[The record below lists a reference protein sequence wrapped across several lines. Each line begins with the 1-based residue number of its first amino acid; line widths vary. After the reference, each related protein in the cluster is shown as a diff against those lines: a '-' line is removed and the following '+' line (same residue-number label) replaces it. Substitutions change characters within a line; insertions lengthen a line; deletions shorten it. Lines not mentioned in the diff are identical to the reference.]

1 MILLIIIICDKK
13 CYMLI
18 YVRNDISIPI
28 LLLLSFPLVLKNI
41 FFTCILKSTN
51 IPDYQLKLKKKIL
64 SLSIIIIPIH
74 HRNYHYHCYA
84 IIMIICGSILVI
96 IIIIAIYYYHY
107 RLPRRT

>member
-13 CYMLI
+13 CYILI

-28 LLLLSFPLVLKNI
+28 LLLLLFPLVLKNI

-51 IPDYQLKLKKKIL
+51 IPDYQLKLKKIFL
-64 SLSIIIIPIH
+64 SLSIIIPIH

-96 IIIIAIYYYHY
+96 IIIIAIYYYRY